1 MGNSV
6 IRSVAIIVIGLLLI
20 FWSESVA
27 GLFIRVVGATFFLPA
42 LVSIVRVMKSAAD
55 EGTFSKTLVSIVDVG
70 SMAFG
75 LWLMIAPASFEIL
88 FVKLI
93 AALMLLFALYQAFM
107 ILFALK
113 AASLSAWLLV
123 MPLALVVAAVLLFTL
138 NVRPLEILSVVFGAV
153 AIVSGIM
160 DLVLTFRLRKKRE
173 PAKIEG
179 IEIS

>member
-1 MGNSV
+1 MSSSV
-6 IRSVAIIVIGLLLI
+6 IRSIAIIVIGFLLI

-42 LVSIVRVMKSAAD
+42 FVSIIRINRTVAD
-55 EGTFSKTLVSIVDVG
+55 DGAFSRALISIVDVG

-75 LWLMIAPASFEIL
+75 LWLMIAPTSFEIL

-93 AALMLLFALYQAFM
+93 AVLLLLFALYQGCV

-123 MPLALVVAAVLLFTL
+123 MPLALIVVAVLLFTVT
-138 NVRPLEILSVVFGAV
+138 VRPLAIMSVVFGAV
-153 AIVSGIM
+153 AIVSGLL
-160 DLVLTFRLRKKRE
+160 DLLLAFRLRKKRGVSKVKE
-173 PAKIEG
+173 IEL
-179 IEIS
+179 S